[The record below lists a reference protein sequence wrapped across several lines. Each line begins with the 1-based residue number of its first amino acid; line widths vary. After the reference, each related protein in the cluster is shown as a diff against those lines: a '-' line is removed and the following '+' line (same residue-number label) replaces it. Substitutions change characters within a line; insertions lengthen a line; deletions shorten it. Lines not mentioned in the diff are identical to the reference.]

1 MQNKDP
7 YLQKILEKINKE
19 RNLDFSQYRDKLLE
33 RRLMV
38 RVRITKRNNFEQYF
52 AYLKFHPDEMDYLMD
67 VMTINVTEFF
77 RDTHVF
83 ETIENKVIPEL
94 FAKKKMG
101 MKRMNVWSCASA
113 SGEEAYSM
121 LMLIAEFLGTK
132 LADYKLNIYGTDID
146 PQALAKAQEGVYEAA
161 QFKNLTNDK
170 KALVDKYF
178 YDVGNNRYWI
188 REEWPLYMHF
198 KYHDIIA
205 DMPLNYMDIILCR
218 NLFIYF
224 NRGLQEKVLEKFWE
238 ALNKGGFLIL
248 GNVESIIGKVK
259 DKFIEYDR
267 SARIYVKR

>member
-1 MQNKDP
+1 
-7 YLQKILEKINKE
+7 
-19 RNLDFSQYRDKLLE
+19 
-33 RRLMV
+33 
-38 RVRITKRNNFEQYF
+38 
-52 AYLKFHPDEMDYLMD
+52 
-67 VMTINVTEFF
+67 
-77 RDTHVF
+77 
-83 ETIENKVIPEL
+83 
-94 FAKKKMG
+94 
-101 MKRMNVWSCASA
+101 
-113 SGEEAYSM
+113 
-121 LMLIAEFLGTK
+121 
-132 LADYKLNIYGTDID
+132 
-146 PQALAKAQEGVYEAA
+146 
-161 QFKNLTNDK
+161 
-170 KALVDKYF
+170 F